1 MNLIILGN
9 LFSIFAMLSDTFS
22 ASRKTAKGVL
32 SVQLFSQVF
41 YGSSSIVLG
50 GYSGAAQNVVSILR
64 NLVAIG
70 NLSHKLI
77 EWFLILLGVVLGFL
91 FNNMGILGWLPTIAN
106 LEYSL
111 AVFRFKDNERA
122 LKYAFLVNV
131 AMFAVFNAVILNFVA
146 VISNI
151 IVIVLTILFLIRS
164 RNTPTPR

>member
-9 LFSIFAMLSDTFS
+9 LFSIFAMLSDAFS
-22 ASRKTAKGVL
+22 SSRKTAKGVL

-70 NLSHKLI
+70 NLSHKII
-77 EWFLILLGVVLGFL
+77 EWFLIVLGVVLGFL

-122 LKYAFLVNV
+122 LKYAFLINV

-164 RNTPTPR
+164 RNTPIPR

>member
-1 MNLIILGN
+1 MDLIILGN
-9 LFSIFAMLSDTFS
+9 LFSIFAMVSDAFS
-22 ASRKTAKGVL
+22 SSRKTAKGVL
-32 SVQLFSQVF
+32 TVQLFSQVF
-41 YGSSSIVLG
+41 YGTSSIVLG
-50 GYSGAAQNVVSILR
+50 GYSGAAQNGVSLLR
-64 NLVAIG
+64 NLAAIA
-70 NLSHKLI
+70 KLNQKFI
-77 EWFLILLGVVLGFL
+77 EWFLIILGVVLGIL
-91 FNNMGILGWLPTIAN
+91 FNNMGLLGWLPTIAN

-164 RNTPTPR
+164 RNTPPPR